1 MLSVLPCTGLQYIT
15 SFNQFTEVGFNSF
28 LSGRF
33 FPAIVVNPSK
43 SKLANLPLCS
53 CAKQTTVSTV
63 LIFIL
68 WLYVLS
74 LEESVQSLM
83 QLLSAKVQTTPNVN
97 NVRSRSA
104 KAGD

>member
-1 MLSVLPCTGLQYIT
+1 MRLQNYIDYRIATFHVLFLHGLGH
-15 SFNQFTEVGFNSF
+15 S
-28 LSGRF
+28 
-33 FPAIVVNPSK
+33 
-43 SKLANLPLCS
+43 
-53 CAKQTTVSTV
+53 AKQTTVSTV

-97 NVRSRSA
+97 NVRSHSA
-104 KAGD
+104 KAKD